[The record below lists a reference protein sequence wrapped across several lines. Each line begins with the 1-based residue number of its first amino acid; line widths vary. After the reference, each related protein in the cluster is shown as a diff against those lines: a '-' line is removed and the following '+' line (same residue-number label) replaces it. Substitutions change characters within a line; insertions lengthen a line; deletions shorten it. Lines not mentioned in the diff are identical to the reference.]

1 MSNYS
6 DIISDGGMDPRAD
19 YEAKRKIQNLES
31 SIKDLIEVRLAELQL
46 ERDALWVKT
55 QEDERIINDL
65 RDAINEK
72 NRWKKAALVV
82 MSIWDKVSEYI
93 RKNGDVNDLGKS
105 IPELCLKYLMEK
117 DHLKEIIKLNFMSD
131 IPTNEKLLTQRT
143 ELLALAE
150 EMAEVII
157 GNGASVKDAVPI
169 DKLDEFYKKWNIGEP
184 FVRAFCE
191 RL

>member
-1 MSNYS
+1 MNCPYNYDEPKS
-6 DIISDGGMDPRAD
+6 R
-19 YEAKRKIQNLES
+19 LECF
-31 SIKDLIEVRLAELQL
+31 EVRLAELQL

-82 MSIWDKVSEYI
+82 MSIWDKVSDYI
-93 RKNGDVNDLGKS
+93 NKTIDVNDLGKS

-131 IPTNEKLLTQRT
+131 IPTNEKLLIQRT
-143 ELLALAE
+143 ELLWIAE
-150 EMAEVII
+150 EMAEFII
-157 GNGASVKDAVPI
+157 GNGASVKDVVPI

-184 FVRAFCE
+184 FVRDYSA
-191 RL
+191 